1 MYLQKNI
8 VFYSLPY
15 LTYPY
20 LTLTDNQSKKVTLLY
35 GILRVLSSQ
44 TSQV

>member
-1 MYLQKNI
+1 MYLQKKHSI
-8 VFYSLPY
+8 LQPT
-15 LTYPY
+15 LPY